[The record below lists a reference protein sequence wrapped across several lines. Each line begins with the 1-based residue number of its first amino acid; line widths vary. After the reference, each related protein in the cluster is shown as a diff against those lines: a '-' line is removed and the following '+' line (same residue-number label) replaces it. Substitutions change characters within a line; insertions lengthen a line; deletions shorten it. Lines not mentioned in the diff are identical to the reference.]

1 MTQANHSLHFSF
13 AFCSPIL
20 ANMHPCRCIVT
31 FTDSDGIA
39 HEVEVWAN
47 TVYDAIGQAMREFR
61 QGSIAP
67 VLPGPNTEFSIAVH
81 RAPVT
86 HRLKLSQVTRWA
98 EGGGKSPRDVIERN
112 RIRALLAAE
121 TKT

>member
-1 MTQANHSLHFSF
+1 
-13 AFCSPIL
+13 
-20 ANMHPCRCIVT
+20 MHPCRCIVT
-31 FTDSDGIA
+31 FTDSDGIE

-86 HRLKLSQVTRWA
+86 HRLKLRQVTRWA

-112 RIRALLAAE
+112 RIRALLGTE
-121 TKT
+121 MKT

>member
-1 MTQANHSLHFSF
+1 
-13 AFCSPIL
+13 
-20 ANMHPCRCIVT
+20 MHPCRCSVT
-31 FTDSDGIA
+31 FTDSDGID

-47 TVYDAIGQAMREFR
+47 TVYDAVGMAMKEFR

-67 VLPGPNTEFSIAVH
+67 DLPGPNTEFSIAVH

-86 HRLKLSQVTRWA
+86 HRLKLRQVTRWA

-112 RIRALLAAE
+112 RIRALLGTN